1 MSKMSKYISVQMEDR
16 GILEVPS
23 KKVFCKPIK
32 TDSPFEKVFVST
44 IMDKYVKTEKNR
56 INLENEKIIERK
68 CSQMR

>member
-1 MSKMSKYISVQMEDR
+1 MSKYISVQMEDR

-32 TDSPFEKVFVST
+32 TDNLFEKAFVST

-56 INLENEKIIERK
+56 INL
-68 CSQMR
+68 